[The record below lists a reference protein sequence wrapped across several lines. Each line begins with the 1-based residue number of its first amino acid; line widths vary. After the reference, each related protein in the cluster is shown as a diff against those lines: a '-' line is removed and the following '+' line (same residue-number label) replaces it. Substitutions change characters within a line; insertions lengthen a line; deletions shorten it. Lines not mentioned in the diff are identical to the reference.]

1 MSSEPALVNRRT
13 DLPRCTSQWT
23 EDDLETLQIAVVQSR
38 AYTPRE
44 LLSCIV
50 NETIERRAARIKD
63 HLMKYMPP
71 GLALIDF
78 DDFYSVQHDK
88 CRSILYNSQ
97 KLPMSYRFRVE
108 PLQEFAEDAWR
119 QSFQVH
125 GELFCK
131 QLIYMSWLRE
141 TGHTITDHMF
151 LQLFQHFTA
160 MFGLHSI
167 LLCYRTASCQRPHTS
182 TVCGMEVSSSPDL
195 TFYDLPSC
203 DKDNS
208 KLFAVCRV
216 QRRSE
221 INDIP
226 LQPSSKRLHAERQ
239 REITHLD
246 AEVIGQHGGDLLVH
260 YASRSS
266 KQQSILGLIVQGT
279 NVTFSEF
286 SCTAMDYEALT
297 QGTPSFPEG
306 TGPQIKFSKPYNIL
320 RAEDRIHLSEPLLKL
335 GFLQCTL

>member
-1 MSSEPALVNRRT
+1 MSSESSFVNRRAE
-13 DLPRCTSQWT
+13 LPRCTSQWT
-23 EDDLETLQIAVVQSR
+23 DDDLKTLQIGVVQSR

-88 CRSILYNSQ
+88 CRSILYNAQS
-97 KLPMSYRFRVE
+97 LPMSYRFRAE

-141 TGHTITDHMF
+141 TGHAITDHMF

-167 LLCYRTASCQRPHTS
+167 TASCQPPHTS

-203 DKDNS
+203 DKDNT

-216 QRRSE
+216 QRNQRRSE
-221 INDIP
+221 CNDIP
-226 LQPSSKRLHAERQ
+226 LQPSSKRLHAERH

-246 AEVIGQHGGDLLVH
+246 AEVISQHGGDLLVH

-266 KQQSILGLIVQGT
+266 KQQGILGLIVQGT

-297 QGTPSFPEG
+297 QGAPSFPEG

-320 RAEDRIHLSEPLLKL
+320 RAGDRIHLIEPLLKL
-335 GFLQCTL
+335 GFLQCSL

>member
-1 MSSEPALVNRRT
+1 MSSEPEFVNRRIE
-13 DLPRCTSQWT
+13 LPRCTSQWT
-23 EDDLETLQIAVVQSR
+23 EDDLKTLQIAVVHSR

-50 NETIERRAARIKD
+50 NEAIERRTARIKD

-71 GLALIDF
+71 GLALIDY
-78 DDFYSVQHDK
+78 DDFYTVELDK

-108 PLQEFAEDAWR
+108 PLQDFAEDAWR

-141 TGHTITDHMF
+141 TGHAITDHMF
-151 LQLFQHFTA
+151 LQLFQHFIA
-160 MFGLHSI
+160 MFGLHGI
-167 LLCYRTASCQRPHTS
+167 TASCQPPHTS
-182 TVCGMEVSSSPDL
+182 TVSGIEVSSSPDL
-195 TFYDLPSC
+195 TLYDLPSC
-203 DKDNS
+203 DNNNT

-216 QRRSE
+216 QRNTGRSE
-221 INDIP
+221 CNNIP

-246 AEVIGQHGGDLLVH
+246 AEIIGQHGGDLLVH

-266 KQQSILGLIVQGT
+266 KQQGILGLIVQGT
-279 NVTFSEF
+279 NVTFSQL

-297 QGTPSFPEG
+297 QGTPTFPEG

-320 RAEDRIHLSEPLLKL
+320 RAEDRIHLIEPLLKL
-335 GFLQCTL
+335 GFLQCLL

>member
-1 MSSEPALVNRRT
+1 MSSESSFVNRRAE
-13 DLPRCTSQWT
+13 LPRCTSQWT
-23 EDDLETLQIAVVQSR
+23 DDDLKTLQIGVVQSR

-88 CRSILYNSQ
+88 CRSILYNAQS
-97 KLPMSYRFRVE
+97 LPMSYRFRAE

-131 QLIYMSWLRE
+131 QLIYMSWLRD
-141 TGHTITDHMF
+141 TGHAITDHMF

-167 LLCYRTASCQRPHTS
+167 TSSCQPPHTS
-182 TVCGMEVSSSPDL
+182 TVCGMEVCSSPDL

-203 DKDNS
+203 DKDNT

-246 AEVIGQHGGDLLVH
+246 AEVIGQHGGDLLAH

-297 QGTPSFPEG
+297 QGAPSYPEG
-306 TGPQIKFSKPYNIL
+306 TGPQMKLSKPYNIL
-320 RAEDRIHLSEPLLKL
+320 RAEDRIHLIEPLLKL
-335 GFLQCTL
+335 GFLQCSL

>member
-1 MSSEPALVNRRT
+1 MSSESSFVNRRT
-13 DLPRCTSQWT
+13 ELPRCTSQWT
-23 EDDLETLQIAVVQSR
+23 DDDLETLQIAVVQSR

-50 NETIERRAARIKD
+50 NESIERRAARIKD
-63 HLMKYMPP
+63 HLRKYMPP

-78 DDFYSVQHDK
+78 DDFYSVQHNK

-125 GELFCK
+125 GELFCQ

-167 LLCYRTASCQRPHTS
+167 SASCQPPHTS
-182 TVCGMEVSSSPDL
+182 TLCGMEVSSSPDL

-203 DKDNS
+203 DKDNT

-216 QRRSE
+216 QRGSE
-221 INDIP
+221 CNDIP

-260 YASRSS
+260 YTSRSS
-266 KQQSILGLIVQGT
+266 KQQGILGLIVQRT

-297 QGTPSFPEG
+297 QGAPSYPEG
-306 TGPQIKFSKPYNIL
+306 TGPKMKFSKPYNIL
-320 RAEDRIHLSEPLLKL
+320 RTEDRIHLIEPLLKL
-335 GFLQCTL
+335 GFLQCAL

>member
-1 MSSEPALVNRRT
+1 MSSEPEFVNRRLE
-13 DLPRCTSQWT
+13 LPRCTSQWT
-23 EDDLETLQIAVVQSR
+23 EDDLKTLQIAVVQSR

-71 GLALIDF
+71 GLALIDY
-78 DDFYSVQHDK
+78 DDFYAVQHDK

-97 KLPMSYRFRVE
+97 SLPMPYRFRVE

-119 QSFQVH
+119 QSFQLH

-141 TGHTITDHMF
+141 TGHSITDHMF

-160 MFGLHSI
+160 MFGLHAISA
-167 LLCYRTASCQRPHTS
+167 CCQPPHTS
-182 TVCGMEVSSSPDL
+182 TVCGIEVSSSPDL
-195 TFYDLPSC
+195 TFYDLPNC
-203 DKDNS
+203 DKDNT

-216 QRRSE
+216 QRNTGRSQS
-221 INDIP
+221 NDIP
-226 LQPSSKRLHAERQ
+226 LQPSSKRFHAEIQ

-266 KQQSILGLIVQGT
+266 KQQGILGLILQETSVSLTQY
-279 NVTFSEF
+279 
-286 SCTAMDYEALT
+286 SCTEMDFEALIE
-297 QGTPSFPEG
+297 GSPSFPEG

-320 RAEDRIHLSEPLLKL
+320 KADDRIHLIAPLLKF
-335 GFLQCTL
+335 GFLQSSL